1 MSGPHPADWA
11 LMERR
16 EVAGIRLGGLEA
28 ELMNLLWAAGEPLGV
43 RELAGK
49 LPGPPRAYTTLVTV
63 LTRLVGKGLVERA
76 GDGRRY
82 TYRPAGDPDQL
93 TARAIE
99 RLLAAAGD
107 RRAVLAH
114 LVTGTQDPALLAEL
128 SALIQQTQRD
138 GDPEGRP

>member
-1 MSGPHPADWA
+1 MK
-11 LMERR
+11 RR
-16 EVAGIRLGGLEA
+16 DIAGTRLGGLEA
-28 ELMNLLWAAGEPLGV
+28 ELMELLWAAAGEPLGV
-43 RELAGK
+43 RELAGL
-49 LPGPPRAYTTLVTV
+49 LPGPPRASTTIVTV
-63 LTRLVGKGLVERA
+63 LTHLMDKGLVERA

-114 LVTGTQDPALLAEL
+114 LVNGAQDPGLLAEL
-128 SALIQQTQRD
+128 SDLIQDSQRD
-138 GDPEGRP
+138 SGREGPP

>member
-1 MSGPHPADWA
+1 M
-11 LMERR
+11 MKRR
-16 EVAGIRLGGLEA
+16 DVAGTRLGGLEA
-28 ELMNLLWAAGEPLGV
+28 ELMELLWAASEPLGV
-43 RELAGK
+43 RELAGL
-49 LPGPPRAYTTLVTV
+49 LPGPPRASTTIVTV
-63 LTRLVGKGLVERA
+63 LTHLMHKGLVERA

-114 LVTGTQDPALLAEL
+114 LVHGAQDPGLRAEL
-128 SALIQQTQRD
+128 AALIQQTQAD
-138 GDPEGRP
+138 GDAEVRP

>member
-1 MSGPHPADWA
+1 MK
-11 LMERR
+11 RR
-16 EVAGIRLGGLEA
+16 DIAGTRLGGLEA
-28 ELMNLLWAAGEPLGV
+28 ELMELLWAAGEPLGV
-43 RELAGK
+43 RELAGL
-49 LPGPPRAYTTLVTV
+49 LPGPPRASTTLVTV
-63 LTRLVGKGLVERA
+63 LTRLMAKGLVERA

-114 LVTGTQDPALLAEL
+114 LVNGAQDPALLAEL
-128 SALIQQTQRD
+128 AALIQDTQRD
-138 GDPEGRP
+138 GDAEGRP